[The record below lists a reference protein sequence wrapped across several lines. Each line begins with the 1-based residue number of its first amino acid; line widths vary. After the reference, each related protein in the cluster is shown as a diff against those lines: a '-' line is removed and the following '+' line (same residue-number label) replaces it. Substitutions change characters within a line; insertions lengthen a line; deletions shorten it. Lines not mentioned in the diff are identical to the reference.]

1 MEDAF
6 LFLKERNLLLLLLLL
21 LVFTCRLFTIQDKP

>member
-6 LFLKERNLLLLLLLL
+6 LFLKERNLLLLLLL

>member
-6 LFLKERNLLLLLLLL
+6 LFLKERNLLLLL

>member
-6 LFLKERNLLLLLLLL
+6 LKQRNLLLLLLLLL

>member
-6 LFLKERNLLLLLLLL
+6 LFLKQRNLLLLLLLL